1 MNWKKWISIAAA
13 VCLAVTAVPMRAV
26 AQEELVQEKMPE
38 EIKEELKEEKEEPK
52 EEKEEL
58 KEEKEELKEEKEE
71 KEKLQEQSDE
81 KTEPHEESKK
91 ELLKGISLLME
102 EENSTEVFEKETAD
116 FKGAG
121 TATNPYKIQNVEDL
135 KKLAEKVNGDETA
148 NSGVTYAGE
157 YFKLTADI
165 DLKNEEW
172 TPIGTKVYVG
182 EFGQPESRYFQGTFD
197 GDGHQ
202 ITKLKITGGSY
213 AGLFGYVGYAKGAD
227 ANAVAVIQNC
237 NVTGEVNGYN
247 HTGGIVGYAN
257 NNTYILNC
265 SFQGNVEGNGENRGG
280 IVGSTSI
287 GCDVSGCFVTGTVT
301 GGKRVGGIA
310 GNGVGTIK
318 NCYALADVTATGVN
332 AGGIAGYAYGITIEN
347 CYYSGKVSAKWA
359 GGIAG
364 YVSKPISGSTEIKN
378 CVSLAERV
386 TGSNANRI
394 AGENDA
400 TLTNNYAWSGTT
412 INGNPVP
419 ADGAAGVNGAKLT
432 YENGTL
438 SPQFNAIFNDTD
450 SAWKFTEDGLPIL
463 NDVGGTQSAY
473 LPPYLTGEGFYGKG
487 TAENPYEIRN
497 VNDLKLLAEK
507 VNSGTTYEG
516 KYFKQTA
523 NIDLEDLEN
532 EPNWTPIGK
541 ENNHFKGIFD
551 GGGYKIT
558 SLSITSSNE
567 KIGLFG
573 FVSNATIQNCN
584 VTGEIEG
591 NNFVGGIVGNAGKN
605 THILNCSF
613 QGNVRGKLDYVG
625 GIVGNTSSGC
635 EVSGCFV
642 TGKVEG
648 LQRVGG
654 IAGQGIGII
663 RNCYALADV
672 TARTA
677 IAGGIAGRAYNLI
690 IENCYYGGKVSAGS
704 FADNSAGGIAGETYG
719 SPDSSTKIK
728 NCVSLAESVTCDFQ
742 VNRIAG
748 DERENTSL
756 TNNHSYNRTKLVIDG
771 NTTYPIGGA
780 GNNVNGAD
788 VYISNGRVMTD
799 VQKGEV
805 FAWTGFDKDIWDI
818 PTEAGKLP
826 SLQKGTY
833 PDLPTLPSKDLTIDE
848 TPQHF
853 TTRNIGNGFVVK
865 VTSEGT
871 LNESIEFT
879 KEYRL
884 HDTTGEWMS
893 AVPNTAGTYDVKI
906 TRAADGDINPFACEI
921 SEGLVLTKKRSS
933 SSGTTTRTYTAQF
946 DTNGGSAVDKVK
958 TDKNG
963 KIERPAD
970 PTKEGYIFVGWY
982 SDSKLTKP
990 FDFSAE
996 LTANSTLYAKWKE
1009 NNEIILTIGSQK
1021 ISVFG
1026 REIQNDVAPKIVND
1040 RTMLPIRIVAESLG
1054 GTVTWNGELQR
1065 VTIQKGADVILITI
1079 GADTAYV
1086 NGTAVKL
1093 DAAAFVENG
1102 RTYLPLRFVSETLGA
1117 QVAWNEAE
1125 KTVTITK

>member
-26 AQEELVQEKMPE
+26 AQEELVQEKMLE
-38 EIKEELKEEKEEPK
+38 ELKEEQQEELKEEKEEPK
-52 EEKEEL
+52 EEKEEKEEL
-58 KEEKEELKEEKEE
+58 KEEKEEKEE

-81 KTEPHEESKK
+81 KTEPQEESKK

-102 EENSTEVFEKETAD
+102 EENSTEVFENETAD
-116 FKGAG
+116 FEGEG
-121 TATNPYKIQNVEDL
+121 TATNPYEIRNAEDL
-135 KKLAEKVNGDETA
+135 KKLAENVNSGEAYANKHFQLTA
-148 NSGVTYAGE
+148 N
-157 YFKLTADI
+157 I
-165 DLKNEEW
+165 DLKNEPW
-172 TPIGTKVYVG
+172 TPIGT
-182 EFGQPESRYFQGTFD
+182 ENNFFQGTFD

-202 ITKLKITGGSY
+202 ITNLKIGKREYG
-213 AGLFGYVGYAKGAD
+213 GLFGNVWGTT
-227 ANAVAVIQNC
+227 IQNC

-247 HTGGIVGYAN
+247 YSGGIVGYAN
-257 NNTYILNC
+257 DNTHILNC
-265 SFQGNVEGNGENRGG
+265 SFQGNVKGNGQDRGG

-301 GGKRVGGIA
+301 GGNCVGGIA

-318 NCYALADVTATGVN
+318 NCYALADVTAGGDS

-347 CYYSGKVSAKWA
+347 CYYSGEVSSNGNA

-364 YVSKPISGSTEIKN
+364 IARNSGIQN

-386 TGSNANRI
+386 TGV
-394 AGENDA
+394 
-400 TLTNNYAWSGTT
+400 W
-412 INGNPVP
+412 
-419 ADGAAGVNGAKLT
+419 
-432 YENGTL
+432 
-438 SPQFNAIFNDTD
+438 
-450 SAWKFTEDGLPIL
+450 
-463 NDVGGTQSAY
+463 
-473 LPPYLTGEGFYGKG
+473 
-487 TAENPYEIRN
+487 
-497 VNDLKLLAEK
+497 
-507 VNSGTTYEG
+507 
-516 KYFKQTA
+516 
-523 NIDLEDLEN
+523 
-532 EPNWTPIGK
+532 
-541 ENNHFKGIFD
+541 
-551 GGGYKIT
+551 
-558 SLSITSSNE
+558 
-567 KIGLFG
+567 
-573 FVSNATIQNCN
+573 
-584 VTGEIEG
+584 
-591 NNFVGGIVGNAGKN
+591 
-605 THILNCSF
+605 
-613 QGNVRGKLDYVG
+613 
-625 GIVGNTSSGC
+625 
-635 EVSGCFV
+635 
-642 TGKVEG
+642 
-648 LQRVGG
+648 
-654 IAGQGIGII
+654 
-663 RNCYALADV
+663 
-672 TARTA
+672 
-677 IAGGIAGRAYNLI
+677 
-690 IENCYYGGKVSAGS
+690 
-704 FADNSAGGIAGETYG
+704 
-719 SPDSSTKIK
+719 
-728 NCVSLAESVTCDFQ
+728 Q

-748 DERENTSL
+748 GIFGANL
-756 TNNHSYNRTKLVIDG
+756 ITNNHSYNRTQLVING
-771 NTTYPIGGA
+771 KPAYPTGGA
-780 GNNVNGAD
+780 GNDVIGAD
-788 VYISNGRVMTD
+788 VYISNGRVMAD
-799 VQKGEV
+799 VPNQIL
-805 FAWTGFDKDIWDI
+805 FDWDANGFTKANGWSI
-818 PTEAGKLP
+818 PTDAYKLP
-826 SLQKGTY
+826 SLREGEY
-833 PDLPTLPSKDLTIDE
+833 PALPALPSKDLTIDE

-853 TTRNIGNGFVVK
+853 TTKNIGNGFVVK

-884 HDTTGEWMS
+884 HDTTDKWMS

-921 SEGLVLTKKRSS
+921 PEGLVLTKKRSS
-933 SSGTTTRTYTAQF
+933 GGGTSSQTYTAQF

-1009 NNEIILTIGSQK
+1009 NNEIILTIGSRK

-1117 QVAWNEAE
+1117 QVVWNEAE

>member
-26 AQEELVQEKMPE
+26 AQEELVQEKMLE
-38 EIKEELKEEKEEPK
+38 ELKEEQQEELKEEKEEPK
-52 EEKEEL
+52 EE

-81 KTEPHEESKK
+81 KIEPQEKSKEEPP
-91 ELLKGISLLME
+91 EGISLLME
-102 EENSTEVFEKETAD
+102 EENSTAVSENETAD
-116 FKGAG
+116 FEGEG
-121 TATNPYKIQNVEDL
+121 TAANPYKIQNVDDL
-135 KKLAEKVNGDETA
+135 KLLAENVNNGEAYA
-148 NSGVTYAGE
+148 NT
-157 YFKLTADI
+157 YFKLTANI
-165 DLKNEEW
+165 DLNNEPNW
-172 TPIGTKVYVG
+172 TPIGT
-182 EFGQPESRYFQGTFD
+182 EDTLFQGTFD
-197 GDGHQ
+197 GGGHQ
-202 ITKLKITGGSY
+202 ITNLKIGKREYG
-213 AGLFGYVGYAKGAD
+213 GLFGNVWGAT
-227 ANAVAVIQNC
+227 IQNC

-247 HTGGIVGYAN
+247 YSGGIVGYAN
-257 NNTYILNC
+257 DNTHILNC
-265 SFQGNVEGNGENRGG
+265 SFQGNVEGNGQDRGG

-301 GGKRVGGIA
+301 GGNCVGGIA

-318 NCYALADVTATGVN
+318 NCYALADVTAAGDS
-332 AGGIAGYAYGITIEN
+332 AGGIAG
-347 CYYSGKVSAKWA
+347 
-359 GGIAG
+359 IARN
-364 YVSKPISGSTEIKN
+364 SEIQN

-386 TGSNANRI
+386 TGVWKVNRI
-394 AGENDA
+394 AGKNSA
-400 TLTNNYAWSGTT
+400 KLTDNYAWSGTT

-507 VNSGTTYEG
+507 VNGGEKYENT
-516 KYFKQTA
+516 YFKQTA
-523 NIDLEDLEN
+523 NIDLEN
-532 EPNWTPIGK
+532 EPNWTPIGGTVI
-541 ENNHFKGIFD
+541 EHPSTWEISVFKGNYD
-551 GGGYKIT
+551 GDGYKIT
-558 SLSITSSNE
+558 NLTTTEDSNHV
-567 KIGLFG
+567 GLFG
-573 FVSNATIQNCN
+573 KVEDATIQNCN
-584 VTGEIEG
+584 ITGNVNG
-591 NNFVGGIVGNAGKN
+591 YNYVGGIVGGVGVK
-605 THILNCSF
+605 TKILNCSF
-613 QGNVRGKLDYVG
+613 QGSVMGESDCVG
-625 GIVGNTSSGC
+625 GIVGETSAEC
-635 EVSGCFV
+635 EVSGCFAR
-642 TGKVEG
+642 GKVEG
-648 LQRVGG
+648 LQKVGG
-654 IAGQGIGII
+654 IAGKGVGTIK
-663 RNCYALADV
+663 NCYALADV
-672 TARTA
+672 TARDR
-677 IAGGIAGRAYNLI
+677 IAGGIAGGTYNLT
-690 IENCYYGGKVSAGS
+690 IENCYYGGDVLAK
-704 FADNSAGGIAGETYG
+704 NYAGGIAGVMDSTSG
-719 SPDSSTKIK
+719 SSTTIK
-728 NCVSLAESVTCDFQ
+728 NCVSLAESVTAGINS

-748 DERENTSL
+748 GVRDNINL
-756 TNNHSYNRTKLVIDG
+756 INNHSYNRTKLVIDSKPA
-771 NTTYPIGGA
+771 YPTGGA
-780 GNNVNGAD
+780 GNDVIGAD

-884 HDTTGEWMS
+884 HDTTDKWMS

-921 SEGLVLTKKRSS
+921 LEGLVLTKKRSS
-933 SSGTTTRTYTAQF
+933 SSGAATQTYTAQF
-946 DTNGGSAVDKVK
+946 DTNGGSAVGKVK

-1009 NNEIILTIGSQK
+1009 NNEIILTIGSRK

-1026 REIQNDVAPKIVND
+1026 REIKNDVAPKIVND

>member
-26 AQEELVQEKMPE
+26 AQEELVQEKMLE
-38 EIKEELKEEKEEPK
+38 EIKKEIKEELKEEKEEPK

-81 KTEPHEESKK
+81 KTEPQEESKK

-102 EENSTEVFEKETAD
+102 GENSTAVSGNKTAD
-116 FKGAG
+116 FEGEG
-121 TATNPYKIQNVEDL
+121 TATNPYKIQNVDDL
-135 KKLAEKVNGDETA
+135 KLLAEKVNG
-148 NSGVTYAGE
+148 GVTYEGKH
-157 YFKLTADI
+157 FQLTANI

-172 TPIGTKVYVG
+172 TPIGT
-182 EFGQPESRYFQGTFD
+182 EDTLFQGTFD
-197 GDGHQ
+197 GGGHQ
-202 ITKLKITGGSY
+202 ITNLKIGKREYG
-213 AGLFGYVGYAKGAD
+213 GLFGNVWGAT
-227 ANAVAVIQNC
+227 IQNC

-247 HTGGIVGYAN
+247 YSGGIVGYAN
-257 NNTYILNC
+257 DNTHILNC
-265 SFQGNVEGNGENRGG
+265 SFQGNVKGNGQDRGG

-301 GGKRVGGIA
+301 GGNCVGGIA

-318 NCYALADVTATGVN
+318 NCYALADVTAGGDS

-347 CYYSGKVSAKWA
+347 CYYSGEVSSNGNA

-364 YVSKPISGSTEIKN
+364 IARNSGIQN

-386 TGSNANRI
+386 TGVWQVNRI
-394 AGENDA
+394 AGGNHNA
-400 TLTNNYAWSGTT
+400 TLTDNYAWNDTT
-412 INGNPVP
+412 INGNPVS
-419 ADGAAGVNGAKLT
+419 ADDAGGVNGAALT
-432 YENGTL
+432 YTNGEL
-438 SPQFNAIFNDTD
+438 SEQFSDIFKDTD
-450 SAWKFTEDGLPIL
+450 SAWKFTGNGLPIL
-463 NDVGGTQSAY
+463 KNVGGTQSAY

-487 TAENPYEIRN
+487 TEKNPYEIRN
-497 VNDLKLLAEK
+497 VNDLKLLAQK
-507 VNSGTTYEG
+507 VNGNETANSGVTYAG
-516 KYFKQTA
+516 KYFKLTA
-523 NIDLEDLEN
+523 DIDLKN
-532 EPNWTPIGK
+532 EPNWTPIGTMLV
-541 ENNHFKGIFD
+541 EEGRPFQGTFD
-551 GGGYKIT
+551 GGGHQIANLT
-558 SLSITSSNE
+558 ISNGGQYA
-567 KIGLFG
+567 GLFG
-573 FVSNATIQNCN
+573 YTEGAVIKSCN
-584 VTGEIEG
+584 VTGEING
-591 NNFVGGIVGNAGKN
+591 YNQTGGIVGYANNN

-613 QGNVRGKLDYVG
+613 QGNVEGDGEERG
-625 GIVGNTSSGC
+625 GIVGHMSGGG

-642 TGKVEG
+642 TGTVTGDRE
-648 LQRVGG
+648 VGG
-654 IAGQGIGII
+654 IAGSGVGTIK
-663 RNCYALADV
+663 NCYALANV
-672 TARTA
+672 TATGVN
-677 IAGGIAGRAYNLI
+677 AGGIAGKAYGVT
-690 IENCYYGGKVSAGS
+690 IENCYYSGEVSAK
-704 FADNSAGGIAGETYG
+704 DYAGGIAGYVSRAKT
-719 SPDSSTKIK
+719 IR
-728 NCVSLAESVTCDFQ
+728 NCVSLAESVTGGNL
-742 VNRIAG
+742 VNRIVGYVGSNA
-748 DERENTSL
+748 NVTL
-756 TNNHSYNRTKLVIDG
+756 TNNYSYNRTKLVVYGKEGYADG
-771 NTTYPIGGA
+771 KDEKDGTNVFVSA
-780 GNNVNGAD
+780 GKL
-788 VYISNGRVMTD
+788 MTD

-805 FAWTGFDKDIWDI
+805 FDWNGFDRDIWSI
-818 PTEAGKLP
+818 PNAAYKLP
-826 SLQKGTY
+826 SLREGEY
-833 PDLPTLPSKDLTIDE
+833 PDLPTLPSKDLTID
-848 TPQHF
+848 TAPQHF
-853 TTRNIGNGFVVK
+853 TTKNIGNGFVVK
-865 VTSEGT
+865 VTSPTENIGNT
-871 LNESIEFT
+871 PFEVQ
-879 KEYRL
+879 YRL
-884 HDTTGEWMS
+884 HDTTDAWMS

-921 SEGLVLTKKRSS
+921 FEGLVLTKKRSS
-933 SSGTTTRTYTAQF
+933 SSGATTQTYTAQF

-1009 NNEIILTIGSQK
+1009 NNEIILTIGSRK

-1102 RTYLPLRFVSETLGA
+1102 RTYLPLRFISETLGA
-1117 QVAWNEAE
+1117 QVVWNEAE

>member
-13 VCLAVTAVPMRAV
+13 VCLVVTAVPMRAV
-26 AQEELVQEKMPE
+26 AQEELLQEKMLEEIKE

-81 KTEPHEESKK
+81 KTEPQEESKK
-91 ELLKGISLLME
+91 ELPKGISLLME
-102 EENSTEVFEKETAD
+102 EENSTAVSGKEAAD
-116 FKGAG
+116 FEGKGEE
-121 TATNPYKIQNVEDL
+121 NDPYLIEDVEDL
-135 KKLAEKVNGDETA
+135 KKLAENVKNGTDYEGKYFQLTVN
-148 NSGVTYAGE
+148 
-157 YFKLTADI
+157 I

-172 TPIGTKVYVG
+172 TPIGTIVYTG
-182 EFGQPESRYFQGTFD
+182 EFGRSEERYFKGTFD

-202 ITKLKITGGSY
+202 IANLTITGRNEY
-213 AGLFGYVGYAKGAD
+213 VGLFGYVR
-227 ANAVAVIQNC
+227 NATIQNC
-237 NVTGEVNGYN
+237 NVAGEVSGYN
-247 HTGGIVGYAN
+247 AVGGIVGAVDGKTN
-257 NNTYILNC
+257 NILNC
-265 SFQGNVEGNGENRGG
+265 SFQGNVTGNVYVGG
-280 IVGSTSI
+280 IVGQVQNQ
-287 GCDVSGCFVTGTVT
+287 CEVSSCYAIGTVH
-301 GGKRVGGIA
+301 GGNDKVGGIA
-310 GNGVGTIK
+310 GEGRGAIK
-318 NCYALADVTATGVN
+318 NCYALADVSAGGKFV
-332 AGGIAGYAYGITIEN
+332 GGIAGDASSVTIEN
-347 CYYSGKVSAKWA
+347 CYYSGEVSARGSA
-359 GGIAG
+359 GGIVG
-364 YVSKPISGSTEIKN
+364 NVWRGTIQN
-378 CVSLAERV
+378 CVSLAESV
-386 TGSNANRI
+386 TGSNTNRI
-394 AGENDA
+394 VGNIYNL
-400 TLTNNYAWSGTT
+400 TLTNNYAWSD
-412 INGNPVP
+412 P
-419 ADGAAGVNGAKLT
+419 ALSADDDAGLNGANFT
-432 YENGTL
+432 YTNGTL
-438 SPQFNAIFNDTD
+438 SKQFSEIFKND
-450 SAWKFTEDGLPIL
+450 SAWDFTDNGLPIL
-463 NDVGGTQSAY
+463 KNTGGTQSAY

-487 TAENPYEIRN
+487 TEKNPYEIRN

-507 VNSGTTYEG
+507 VNGGETYTN

-523 NIDLEDLEN
+523 NIDLEN
-532 EPNWTPIGK
+532 EPNWTPIGGTVI
-541 ENNHFKGIFD
+541 EHPSTWEISVFKGNYD
-551 GGGYKIT
+551 GDGYKIT
-558 SLSITSSNE
+558 NLTTTEDSNHV
-567 KIGLFG
+567 GLFG
-573 FVSNATIQNCN
+573 KVEDATIQNCN
-584 VTGEIEG
+584 ITGNVNG
-591 NNFVGGIVGNAGKN
+591 YNYVGGIVGGVGVK
-605 THILNCSF
+605 TKILNCSF
-613 QGNVRGKLDYVG
+613 QGSVMGESDCVG
-625 GIVGNTSSGC
+625 GIVGETSAEC
-635 EVSGCFV
+635 EVSGCFAR
-642 TGKVEG
+642 GKVEG
-648 LQRVGG
+648 LQKVGG
-654 IAGQGIGII
+654 IAGKGVGTIK
-663 RNCYALADV
+663 NCYALADV
-672 TARTA
+672 TARDR
-677 IAGGIAGRAYNLI
+677 IAGGIAGGTYNLT
-690 IENCYYGGKVSAGS
+690 IENCYYGGDVLAK
-704 FADNSAGGIAGETYG
+704 NYAGGIAGVMDSTSG
-719 SPDSSTKIK
+719 SSTTIK
-728 NCVSLAESVTCDFQ
+728 NCVSLAESVTAGINS

-748 DERENTSL
+748 GVRDNINL
-756 TNNHSYNRTKLVIDG
+756 INNHSYNRTKLVIDSKPA
-771 NTTYPIGGA
+771 YPTGGA
-780 GNNVNGAD
+780 GNDVIGAD
-788 VYISNGRVMTD
+788 VYISNGRVMKD

-805 FAWTGFDKDIWDI
+805 FAWTGFDKAIWYI

-833 PDLPTLPSKDLTIDE
+833 PDLPNLPSVDLTIDK

-884 HDTTGEWMS
+884 HDTTDAWKS

-921 SEGLVLTKKRSS
+921 PEGLVLTKKRSS
-933 SSGTTTRTYTAQF
+933 SSGAATQTYTAQF

-1009 NNEIILTIGSQK
+1009 NNEIILTIGSRK

-1026 REIQNDVAPKIVND
+1026 REIKNDVAPKIVND

-1102 RTYLPLRFVSETLGA
+1102 RTYLPLRFVSEMKPKK
-1117 QVAWNEAE
+1117 Q
-1125 KTVTITK
+1125 

>member
-1 MNWKKWISIAAA
+1 M
-13 VCLAVTAVPMRAV
+13 
-26 AQEELVQEKMPE
+26 
-38 EIKEELKEEKEEPK
+38 
-52 EEKEEL
+52 
-58 KEEKEELKEEKEE
+58 
-71 KEKLQEQSDE
+71 
-81 KTEPHEESKK
+81 
-91 ELLKGISLLME
+91 
-102 EENSTEVFEKETAD
+102 
-116 FKGAG
+116 
-121 TATNPYKIQNVEDL
+121 
-135 KKLAEKVNGDETA
+135 
-148 NSGVTYAGE
+148 
-157 YFKLTADI
+157 
-165 DLKNEEW
+165 
-172 TPIGTKVYVG
+172 
-182 EFGQPESRYFQGTFD
+182 
-197 GDGHQ
+197 
-202 ITKLKITGGSY
+202 
-213 AGLFGYVGYAKGAD
+213 
-227 ANAVAVIQNC
+227 
-237 NVTGEVNGYN
+237 
-247 HTGGIVGYAN
+247 GYAN
-257 NNTYILNC
+257 
-265 SFQGNVEGNGENRGG
+265 
-280 IVGSTSI
+280 
-287 GCDVSGCFVTGTVT
+287 D
-301 GGKRVGGIA
+301 
-310 GNGVGTIK
+310 
-318 NCYALADVTATGVN
+318 
-332 AGGIAGYAYGITIEN
+332 
-347 CYYSGKVSAKWA
+347 
-359 GGIAG
+359 
-364 YVSKPISGSTEIKN
+364 
-378 CVSLAERV
+378 
-386 TGSNANRI
+386 
-394 AGENDA
+394 
-400 TLTNNYAWSGTT
+400 
-412 INGNPVP
+412 
-419 ADGAAGVNGAKLT
+419 
-432 YENGTL
+432 
-438 SPQFNAIFNDTD
+438 
-450 SAWKFTEDGLPIL
+450 
-463 NDVGGTQSAY
+463 
-473 LPPYLTGEGFYGKG
+473 
-487 TAENPYEIRN
+487 
-497 VNDLKLLAEK
+497 
-507 VNSGTTYEG
+507 
-516 KYFKQTA
+516 
-523 NIDLEDLEN
+523 
-532 EPNWTPIGK
+532 
-541 ENNHFKGIFD
+541 
-551 GGGYKIT
+551 
-558 SLSITSSNE
+558 
-567 KIGLFG
+567 
-573 FVSNATIQNCN
+573 
-584 VTGEIEG
+584 
-591 NNFVGGIVGNAGKN
+591 N

-613 QGNVRGKLDYVG
+613 QGDVEGTGAYVG
-625 GIVGNTSSGC
+625 GIAGNTTAGC

-648 LQRVGG
+648 SESVGG
-654 IAGQGIGII
+654 IAGWGAGKIK
-663 RNCYALADV
+663 NCYALADV
-672 TARTA
+672 TA
-677 IAGGIAGRAYNLI
+677 AG
-690 IENCYYGGKVSAGS
+690 
-704 FADNSAGGIAGETYG
+704 NSAGGIAGKAYGVTIENCYYSGDVLAKNYAGGIAGETR
-719 SPDSSTKIK
+719 DSSDSPTKIK
-728 NCVSLAESVTCDFQ
+728 NCVSLAESVTGIGF
-742 VNRIAG
+742 VNRIVG
-748 DERENTSL
+748 CVRQNTNL
-756 TNNHSYNRTKLVIDG
+756 INNHSYNRTKLVIDG
-771 NTTYPIGGA
+771 NTTYADGTDEKDGT
-780 GNNVNGAD
+780 NVFVSA
-788 VYISNGRVMTD
+788 GRVMTD

-805 FAWTGFDKDIWDI
+805 FAWTGFDKAIWDI

-921 SEGLVLTKKRSS
+921 PEGLVLTKKRSS
-933 SSGTTTRTYTAQF
+933 SSGAATQTYTAQF